1 MIPNAARKERTNLSA
16 AAGTAYS
23 VEVYD
28 VSTNRTFILTDLIY
42 STSDTGEGVILYD
55 GASAATPTAGTEKMK
70 LNGNPWILT
79 DIQNG
84 PEFSIGVTAAIIGNR
99 ALPTYSVW
107 CGGFE
112 R

>member
-1 MIPNAARKERTNLSA
+1 MIQKASRKERANMSI

-23 VEVYD
+23 VNVYS
-28 VSTNRTFILTDLIY
+28 VSTNRTFILTDLVFETND
-42 STSDTGEGVILYD
+42 SGEGVIIYD
-55 GASAATPTAGTEKMK
+55 GASAATPTSGTEKLK
-70 LNGNPWILT
+70 FYSNPVQLT

-84 PEFSIGVTAAIIGNR
+84 PEFGTGVTASLVGNR
-99 ALPTYSVW
+99 ALPTFALW